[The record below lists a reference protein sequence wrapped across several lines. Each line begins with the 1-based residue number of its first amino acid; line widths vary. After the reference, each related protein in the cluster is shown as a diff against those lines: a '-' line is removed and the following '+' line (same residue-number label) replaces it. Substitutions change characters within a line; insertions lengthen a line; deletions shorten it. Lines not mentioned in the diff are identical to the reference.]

1 MWRKV
6 FSRSGRVKGLEWKE
20 RRMGVMRLAWCLS
33 LSGEVRSCLEA
44 MVKPKMVRSGS
55 RKALPAEGLS
65 YKN

>member
-1 MWRKV
+1 M
-6 FSRSGRVKGLEWKE
+6 KGLEWKE